1 MRVIGLTGGIGTG
14 KSTVAQFMADLGAR
28 SLDLDRTG
36 HEVLRDPTILKD
48 LVQAFGDGILDVEG
62 QVDRA
67 KLGPLVFTDPE
78 ELQRLTGI
86 THPAIDA
93 RVGAYIE
100 EARRDGVQV
109 VVLEAAA
116 LMESGRSWQVD
127 EVWVTVAPV
136 EVVVARVSAR
146 SGMTADEVRER
157 IDNQMSNDEHASF
170 ADVVIDTDCSLEELR
185 ERVRAVWNELLARV

>member
-157 IDNQMSNDEHASF
+157 INNQMSNDEHASF